1 MNRSLFFLLAV
12 VLSLPLRAQT
22 QFQSQSQTPI
32 QSPRILT
39 NQVGYEFNKPK
50 RAVVIATRRL
60 PPMVFD
66 LVDEATDKGVYHGRV
81 VFSGVVDHWKGW
93 QFSTIDFTPFTTP
106 GTYRLV
112 IRGAGAIQSGPFIIG
127 TNVLEKATLSDILY
141 YFKGQRSAGAIDKAD
156 SHLPLPASALN
167 PAAPVQPDTLD
178 LHGGWYDATGDYG
191 IHLSHLSFSSYFNP
205 QQVPFVV
212 YSLLK
217 TYELLAHRPGT
228 DYRQFMRRILD
239 EAMYGADYLVRV
251 QAKGG
256 SFYRSISAPGPG
268 KLAKDRI
275 LSPEQR
281 SYRIKTTKDA
291 SFGGDATSRDP
302 TSRDPTSHDPTG
314 RNLVGHDWR
323 SYQSSFR
330 SGGGMAI
337 AALAMASMTDVPGD
351 FPNSRYL
358 QAAEAAFAFLRA
370 NNAAMTNDG
379 KPNIVDD
386 YCALAAATELY
397 KATRSD
403 NYRNA
408 AETYARDLIDR
419 LHSWESYTDYWRADN
434 GDRPFFHPADAGLPV
449 VSLLYYCPYATRATR
464 QAIRSAVKRSL
475 EHELAITH
483 EVNNPFGYSRQLVQ
497 DTLGNRHSSF
507 FFPHGS
513 EASPWWQGEDARLA
527 SMAAAARLAIPLFAA
542 DRSSLADDPAQA
554 DPSTPADTAA
564 NHRFADSLES
574 FALDQINWILGLNPY
589 DASMLQGTGRNNPA
603 YGFFGTFEYTNAP
616 GGIVNGITSGL
627 DDESGIDFNLP
638 YAQTHKD
645 YDWRW
650 AEQWLPH
657 DAWYLLAIAAGQPL
671 QNLATTIDA
680 EHINDHPTLAIGSQA
695 PDFSLKGVD
704 DQTYT
709 LQSFKDA
716 RILVVIFMCNHCPT
730 SQAYEK
736 RIIQL
741 TSDYAAK
748 GVRVVAISPNAPQ
761 ALRLD
766 ELGYS
771 DVGDSF
777 DDMKKRAKDAGYN
790 FPYLYDGETETASR
804 QYGPVSTPHVFI
816 FDQDRKL
823 RYDGRIDDTEDPAKT
838 PKSRDAR
845 NAIDAL
851 LNNQPVP
858 VAVTKTF
865 GCSIKWLEKSNWTK
879 KAAITWAKEPVSLDT
894 LGTAGIAN
902 LVHNNSKKLRLINL
916 WATWCVPCVEE
927 FPELVTLNRMYRD
940 RGFELVSISTDD
952 TAART
957 KALHFLEKQQSS
969 SPNYIYTGD
978 DKYKLMEAIDPRWQ
992 GALPY
997 SLLIEPGGKIVYARQ
1012 GAIDAEE
1019 LRRIIFDDPYMG
1031 RIYK

>member
-1 MNRSLFFLLAV
+1 MNRPLSFLLAAAI
-12 VLSLPLRAQT
+12 SFSLRA
-22 QFQSQSQTPI
+22 QSQTPK
-32 QSPRILT
+32 ILT
-39 NQVGYEFNKPK
+39 DQVGYEYNKPK
-50 RAVVIATRRL
+50 RAVLITPRRL
-60 PPMVFD
+60 PPLTFD
-66 LVDEATDKGVYHGRV
+66 LVNESTNQGVYHGKV
-81 VFSGVVDHWKGW
+81 IYSGPVDHWKTW
-93 QFSTIDFTPFTTP
+93 EFSTIDFTPFTTS

-112 IRGAGAIQSGPFIIG
+112 IRGAGAIHSEPFIIG
-127 TNVLEKATLSDILY
+127 TNVLEKATLSDIIY
-141 YFKGQRSAGAIDKAD
+141 YFKGQRSAGLLDEAD
-156 SHLPLPASALN
+156 SRMPLPGTS
-167 PAAPVQPDTLD
+167 DTID
-178 LHGGWYDATGDYG
+178 VHGGWYDATGDYG
-191 IHLSHLSFSSYFNP
+191 KHLSHLSFSSYFNP
-205 QQVPFVV
+205 QQIPFVV

-217 TYELLAHRPGT
+217 TNELLAHRPGT

-256 SFYRSISAPGPG
+256 SFYRSIGAPGPG
-268 KLAKDRI
+268 KLAKDRVI
-275 LSPEQR
+275 SPEQQ
-281 SYRIKTTKDA
+281 SYRIKVTKDA
-291 SFGGDATSRDP
+291 SFGGDRTV
-302 TSRDPTSHDPTG
+302 
-314 RNLVGHDWR
+314 NDWR

-351 FPNSRYL
+351 FPNTRYL
-358 QAAEAAFAFLRA
+358 QAAEAAFAFLQA

-397 KATRSD
+397 KATRNDS
-403 NYRNA
+403 YRNA
-408 AETYARDLIDR
+408 AETYARHLIDR
-419 LHSWESYTDYWRADN
+419 LHSWESYIDYWRADIA
-434 GDRPFFHPADAGLPV
+434 DRPFFHPSDAGLPV
-449 VSLLYYCPYATRATR
+449 VSLLYYCPYATRETQ
-464 QAIRSAVKRSL
+464 QAIRVAVKKSL

-527 SMAAAARLAIPLFAA
+527 SMAAAARLAIPLFAV
-542 DRSSLADDPAQA
+542 DPV
-554 DPSTPADTAA
+554 DSV
-564 NHRFADSLES
+564 FKDSLES
-574 FALDQINWILGLNPY
+574 FAHDQLNWILGLNPY

-627 DDESGIDFNLP
+627 DDESDIDFNLS

-657 DAWYLLAIAAGQPL
+657 DAWYLLAVAAGQPL
-671 QNLATTIDA
+671 NDLATTIDA
-680 EHINDHPTLAIGSQA
+680 EHINDHPTLTIGAQA
-695 PDFSLKGVD
+695 PDFSLEGIDGK
-704 DQTYT
+704 TYT
-709 LQSFKDA
+709 LRDFKDA
-716 RILVVIFMCNHCPT
+716 KVLMVVFMCNHCPT

-736 RIIQL
+736 RLIQL

-748 GVRVVAISPNAPQ
+748 GVRVIAISPNAPQ
-761 ALRLD
+761 ALRID

-777 DDMKKRAKDAGYN
+777 DDMKKRAEDVGYN
-790 FPYLYDGETETASR
+790 FPYLYDGETETASK

-816 FDQDRKL
+816 FGQDRKL
-823 RYDGRIDDTEDPAKT
+823 RYNGRIDDTENPNKT
-838 PKSRDAR
+838 PHSNDAR

-865 GCSIKWLEKSNWTK
+865 GCSIKWLEKSNWTR
-879 KAAITWAKEPVSLDT
+879 KAAITWANEHVGLDT
-894 LGTAGIAN
+894 IGTEGIAN
-902 LVHNNSKKLRLINL
+902 LIHNNTKKLRLINL

-952 TAART
+952 SSAKS
-957 KALHFLEKQQSS
+957 KALEFLGKQQSS

-978 DKYKLMEAIDPRWQ
+978 DKYKLMEAIDPKWQ

-997 SLLIEPGGKIVYARQ
+997 SLLIEPGGKIVYAHQ
-1012 GAIDAEE
+1012 GAIDPVE

>member
-1 MNRSLFFLLAV
+1 MPLFCR
-12 VLSLPLRAQT
+12 PQT
-22 QFQSQSQTPI
+22 RRNTTP
-32 QSPRILT
+32 RVLT
-39 NQVGYEFNKPK
+39 NQIGYETDRPK
-50 RAVVIATRRL
+50 RAVFIATHQF
-60 PPMVFD
+60 PPLVFALID
-66 LVDEATDKGVYHGRV
+66 ETTGHPVFHGKALYSGPVDK
-81 VFSGVVDHWKGW
+81 WKNW
-93 QFSTIDFTPFTTP
+93 LFWTIDFSSFNIP
-106 GTYRLV
+106 GTYRLKISAPGV
-112 IRGAGAIQSGPFIIG
+112 TSSGPFIIG

-141 YFKGQRSAGAIDKAD
+141 YFKGQRSAGLLDQAD
-156 SHLPLPASALN
+156 HHLPLPGTA
-167 PAAPVQPDTLD
+167 PDTLD

-217 TYELLAHRPGT
+217 TNELLAHRTGT

-239 EAMYGADYLVRV
+239 EAMYGADYLVRA

-256 SFYRSISAPGPG
+256 SFYRSIGAPGPG
-268 KLAKDRI
+268 KLAKDRLI
-275 LSPEQR
+275 SPEQL
-281 SYRIKTTKDA
+281 SYRIKATKDA
-291 SFGGDATSRDP
+291 SFGGDSKASD
-302 TSRDPTSHDPTG
+302 
-314 RNLVGHDWR
+314 LR

-351 FPNSRYL
+351 FPNTRYL
-358 QAAEAAFAFLRA
+358 EAAEAAFAFLQT
-370 NNAAMTNDG
+370 NNAGMTNDG

-397 KATRSD
+397 KATRNDSF
-403 NYRNA
+403 RNA
-408 AETYARDLIDR
+408 AETYALRLLDR
-419 LHSWESYTDYWRADN
+419 LHSWNRYTDYWRADN
-434 GDRPFFHPADAGLPV
+434 ADRPFFHPSDAGLPL
-449 VSLLYYCPYATRATR
+449 VSLLYYCPYATKKT
-464 QAIRSAVKRSL
+464 QTAIRAAVKRSL
-475 EHELAITH
+475 EYELTITH

-527 SMAAAARLAIPLFAA
+527 SMAAAARLAIPLFANA
-542 DRSSLADDPAQA
+542 AAPA
-554 DPSTPADTAA
+554 ADTAD
-564 NHRFADSLES
+564 HRFVDSLET
-574 FALDQINWILGLNPY
+574 FALDQLNWILGLNPY

-627 DDESGIDFNLP
+627 DDENDIDFNLS
-638 YAQTHKD
+638 YAQTKKD

-657 DAWYLLAIAAGQPL
+657 DAWYLLAVAAGQPL
-671 QNLATTIDA
+671 QELATTIDA
-680 EHINDHPTLAIGSQA
+680 EHINDHPTLAIGERA
-695 PDFSLKGVD
+695 PDFNLKGTD
-704 DQTYT
+704 NQTYS
-709 LQSFKDA
+709 LNSFKDA
-716 RILVVIFMCNHCPT
+716 KVLVVIFMCNHCPT

-736 RIIQL
+736 RIIRL
-741 TSDYAAK
+741 TSDYAPK
-748 GVRVVAISPNAPQ
+748 GVRVVAISPNAPE

-777 DDMKKRAKDAGYN
+777 DDMKKRAKDANYN
-790 FPYLYDGETETASR
+790 FPYLYDGETESASKR
-804 QYGPVSTPHVFI
+804 YGPISTPHVFI

-823 RYDGRIDDTEDPAKT
+823 RYNGRIDDTENPDKT
-838 PKSRDAR
+838 SHSNDVR

-851 LNNQPVP
+851 LTNQPVP
-858 VAVTKTF
+858 LAVTKTF
-865 GCSIKWLEKSNWTK
+865 GCSIKWLEKSNWTR
-879 KAAITWAKEPVSLDT
+879 KAAITWASEPVTLDT
-894 LGTAGIAN
+894 VGLGDIAT
-902 LVHNNSKKLRLINL
+902 LIHNDTKKLRLISL
-916 WATWCVPCVEE
+916 WATWCVPCIEE

-940 RGFELVSISTDD
+940 RGFELVSISTDNSS
-952 TAART
+952 AKT
-957 KALHFLEKQQSS
+957 KALNFLEKQQSS

-978 DKYKLMEAIDPRWQ
+978 DKYKLIEAIDPRWQ

-997 SLLIEPGGKIVYARQ
+997 SLLVEPGGKIVYAHQ
-1012 GAIDAEE
+1012 GAIDPEE
-1019 LRRIIFDDPYMG
+1019 LRKIIFDDPYMG

>member
-1 MNRSLFFLLAV
+1 MNRPSFHLTICLLSIASFLQ
-12 VLSLPLRAQT
+12 AQT
-22 QFQSQSQTPI
+22 PEPSI
-32 QSPRILT
+32 QSKTPESAAPNQNTNPRVLT
-39 NQVGYEFNKPK
+39 NQIGYETNKPK
-50 RAVVIATRRL
+50 RAVFIATHPF
-60 PPMVFD
+60 PPLVFA
-66 LVDEATDKGVYHGRV
+66 LIDETTGHPVYHGKAV
-81 VFSGVVDHWKGW
+81 YSGPVDKWKNW
-93 QFSTIDFTPFTTP
+93 LFWTIDFTSFNTS
-106 GTYRLV
+106 GTYRLKMSAPGV
-112 IRGAGAIQSGPFIIG
+112 ISSEPFIIG

-141 YFKGQRSAGAIDKAD
+141 YFKGQRSAGLLDQAD
-156 SHLPLPASALN
+156 HHLPLPSSARN
-167 PAAPVQPDTLD
+167 PAAVAKASGNGDTTLD

-217 TYELLAHRPGT
+217 TYELLTRRPGS

-256 SFYRSISAPGPG
+256 SFYRSIGAPGPG
-268 KLAKDRI
+268 KLAKDRAI
-275 LSPEQR
+275 SPEQQ
-281 SYRIKTTKDA
+281 SYRIKASKDA
-291 SFGGDATSRDP
+291 SFGGDSKAS
-302 TSRDPTSHDPTG
+302 
-314 RNLVGHDWR
+314 DWR
-323 SYQSSFR
+323 SYQCSFR

-337 AALAMASMTDVPGD
+337 AALAMASMTGVPGD
-351 FPNSRYL
+351 FSNTRYL
-358 QAAEAAFAFLRA
+358 QAAEAAFAFLQT
-370 NNAAMTNDG
+370 NNPAMTNDG

-403 NYRNA
+403 SFRNA
-408 AETYARDLIDR
+408 AEGYAQRLLDR
-419 LHSWESYTDYWRADN
+419 LQSWNNYTDYWRADN
-434 GDRPFFHPADAGLPV
+434 ADRPFFHPSDAGLPL
-449 VSLLYYCPYATRATR
+449 VSLLYYCPYATEKT
-464 QAIRSAVKRSL
+464 QTAIKAAVKRSL

-497 DTLGNRHSSF
+497 DTLGNRRSSF

-527 SMAAAARLAIPLFAA
+527 SMAAAARLAIPLY
-542 DRSSLADDPAQA
+542 
-554 DPSTPADTAA
+554 TPAPTHPAPAD
-564 NHRFADSLES
+564 HRFVDSLET
-574 FALDQINWILGLNPY
+574 FALDQLNWILGLNPY

-616 GGIVNGITSGL
+616 GGIVNGVTSGL
-627 DDESGIDFNLP
+627 DDENDVDFNLS
-638 YAQTHKD
+638 YAQTKKD

-671 QNLATTIDA
+671 KDLATTIDA
-680 EHINDHPTLAIGSQA
+680 EHINDHPTLAIGESA
-695 PDFSLKGVD
+695 PDFNLKGTD
-704 DQTYT
+704 GENYS
-709 LQSFKDA
+709 LNSFKDA
-716 RILVVIFMCNHCPT
+716 KVLVVVFMCNHCPT

-736 RIIQL
+736 RIIRVAG
-741 TSDYAAK
+741 DYASK
-748 GVRVVAISPNAPQ
+748 GVRVVAISPNAPE

-777 DDMKKRAKDAGYN
+777 DDMKKRAKDANYN
-790 FPYLYDGETETASR
+790 FPYLYDGETETASK

-823 RYDGRIDDTEDPAKT
+823 RYDGRIDDTENPDKT
-838 PKSRDAR
+838 PHSNDAR

-851 LNNQPVP
+851 LDNQPVP

-865 GCSIKWLEKSNWTK
+865 GCSIKWLEKNNWTQ
-879 KAAITWAKEPVSLDT
+879 KASIAWANEPVALDT
-894 LGTAGIAN
+894 INLAGIAT
-902 LVHNNSKKLRLINL
+902 LIHNNTKKLRLVNL

-940 RGFELVSISTDD
+940 RGFELVSISIDD
-952 TAART
+952 SAAKS
-957 KALHFLEKQQSS
+957 KALKFLEKQQSS

-978 DKYKLMEAIDPRWQ
+978 DKYKLIEAIDPRWQ

-997 SLLIEPGGKIVYARQ
+997 SILVEPGGKIVYAHQ
-1012 GAIDAEE
+1012 GAIDPEE
-1019 LRRIIFDDPYMG
+1019 LRKIIFDDPYMG

>member
-1 MNRSLFFLLAV
+1 MNRPLSFLLTACLLI
-12 VLSLPLRAQT
+12 LSASLLLSSTLRA
-22 QFQSQSQTPI
+22 QSQTPK
-32 QSPRILT
+32 ILT
-39 NQVGYEFNKPK
+39 NQVGYEYNKSK
-50 RAVVIATRRL
+50 RAVLITTRRL
-60 PPMVFD
+60 PPLTFD
-66 LVDEATDKGVYHGRV
+66 LVNESTNQGVYHGKV
-81 VFSGVVDHWKGW
+81 IYSGPVDHWKTW
-93 QFSTIDFTPFTTP
+93 EFSTIDFTPFTTP

-112 IRGAGAIQSGPFIIG
+112 ILGAGAIHSEPFIIG
-127 TNVLEKATLSDILY
+127 TNVLEKATLSDIIY
-141 YFKGQRSAGAIDKAD
+141 YFKGQRSAGLLDQAD
-156 SHLPLPASALN
+156 HNLPVPAAAHN
-167 PAAPVQPDTLD
+167 PAAQDSNYGEFAAVKPNSPTDTLD
-178 LHGGWYDATGDYG
+178 LRGGWYDATGDYG
-191 IHLSHLSFSSYFNP
+191 KHLSHLSFSSYFNP
-205 QQVPFVV
+205 QQIPFVV

-217 TYELLAHRPGT
+217 TNELLAHRPGT

-239 EAMYGADYLVRV
+239 EAMYGADYIVRV

-256 SFYRSISAPGPG
+256 SFYRSIGAPGPG
-268 KLAKDRI
+268 KLAKDRVI
-275 LSPEQR
+275 SPEQQ
-281 SYRIKTTKDA
+281 SYRIKASKDA
-291 SFGGDATSRDP
+291 SFGGDRTV
-302 TSRDPTSHDPTG
+302 
-314 RNLVGHDWR
+314 NDWR

-358 QAAEAAFAFLRA
+358 QAAEAAFAFLQA

-386 YCALAAATELY
+386 YCALTAATELY
-397 KATRSD
+397 KATRNDS
-403 NYRNA
+403 YRNA
-408 AETYARDLIDR
+408 AETYARHLIDR
-419 LHSWESYTDYWRADN
+419 LHSWESYTDYWRADIA
-434 GDRPFFHPADAGLPV
+434 DRPFFHPSDAGLPV
-449 VSLLYYCPYATRATR
+449 VSLLYYCPYATRETQ
-464 QAIRSAVKRSL
+464 QAIRAAVKKSL

-527 SMAAAARLAIPLFAA
+527 SMAAAARLAIPLFAVDA
-542 DRSSLADDPAQA
+542 GDSV
-554 DPSTPADTAA
+554 
-564 NHRFADSLES
+564 FKDSLES
-574 FALDQINWILGLNPY
+574 FALDQLNWILGLNPY

-627 DDESGIDFNLP
+627 DDESGIEFNLS

-671 QNLATTIDA
+671 QDLATTIDA
-680 EHINDHPTLAIGSQA
+680 EHINDHPTLTIGAQA
-695 PDFSLKGVD
+695 PDFSLEGIDGK
-704 DQTYT
+704 TYT
-709 LQSFKDA
+709 LRDFKDA
-716 RILVVIFMCNHCPT
+716 KVLMVVFMCNHCPT

-736 RIIQL
+736 RLIRL

-761 ALRLD
+761 ALRID

-777 DDMKKRAKDAGYN
+777 DDMKKRAKDVGYN
-790 FPYLYDGETETASR
+790 FPYLYDGETETASK
-804 QYGPVSTPHVFI
+804 QYGPISTPHVFI

-823 RYDGRIDDTEDPAKT
+823 RYNGRIDDTENPNKT
-838 PKSRDAR
+838 PHSNDAR

-851 LNNQPVP
+851 LSNQQVP

-865 GCSIKWLEKSNWTK
+865 GCSIKWLEKSNWTQ
-879 KAAITWAKEPVSLDT
+879 KAAITWANEPVSLDT
-894 LGTAGIAN
+894 VNLAGIAN
-902 LVHNNSKKLRLINL
+902 LIHNNTKKLRLINL

-952 TAART
+952 SSAKT
-957 KALHFLEKQQSS
+957 KALKFLENQQSS

-978 DKYKLMEAIDPRWQ
+978 DKYKLMEAIDPKWQ

-997 SLLIEPGGKIVYARQ
+997 SLLIEPGGKIVYAHQ
-1012 GAIDAEE
+1012 GAINAEE
-1019 LRRIIFDDPYMG
+1019 LRKIIFNDPYMG

>member
-1 MNRSLFFLLAV
+1 MKRPLIILTTCLL
-12 VLSLPLRAQT
+12 VLSSNLRAQ
-22 QFQSQSQTPI
+22 
-32 QSPRILT
+32 SPSSKILT
-39 NQVGYEFNKPK
+39 NQVGYESDKPK
-50 RAVVIATRRL
+50 RAVLIATRHF
-60 PPMVFD
+60 PPLVFE
-66 LVDEATDKGVYHGRV
+66 LIDEATDQGVYHGKV
-81 VFSGVVDHWKGW
+81 DYSGPVDHWKNW

-112 IRGAGAIQSGPFIIG
+112 IRGAGAIHSEPFVIG

-141 YFKGQRSAGAIDKAD
+141 YFKGQRSAGLLDQAD
-156 SHLPLPASALN
+156 RHLPSVAI
-167 PAAPVQPDTLD
+167 APDAGDQRPDTLD

-191 IHLSHLSFSSYFNP
+191 IHLSHLSFSTYFNP
-205 QQVPFVV
+205 QQVPFVA

-217 TYELLAHRPGT
+217 TSELLAHRPGT
-228 DYRQFMRRILD
+228 DYRQFIRRILD
-239 EAMYGADYLVRV
+239 EAMYGADYLVRA
-251 QAKGG
+251 QAAGG

-268 KLAKDRI
+268 KLAKDRVI
-275 LSPEQR
+275 SPEQQ

-291 SFGGDATSRDP
+291 SFGGDRTV
-302 TSRDPTSHDPTG
+302 
-314 RNLVGHDWR
+314 NDWR

-337 AALAMASMTDVPGD
+337 AALAMASMTGVPGD
-351 FPNSRYL
+351 FPNTRYL
-358 QAAEAAFAFLRA
+358 QAAEAAFAFLQA

-379 KPNIVDD
+379 KPNILDD

-397 KATRSD
+397 KATRND
-403 NYRNA
+403 IYRAA
-408 AETYARDLIDR
+408 AETYARRLLDR
-419 LHSWESYTDYWRADN
+419 LCSWRDYTDYWRADSA
-434 GDRPFFHPADAGLPV
+434 DRPFFHPSDAGLPL
-449 VSLLYYCPYATRATR
+449 VSLIYYCPYATEKTR
-464 QAIRSAVKRSL
+464 TAIKAAVRRSL

-497 DTLGNRHSSF
+497 DTLGNRRSSF

-527 SMAAAARLAIPLFAA
+527 SIAAAARLAIPLFASPDGLSA
-542 DRSSLADDPAQA
+542 QTGSSIDI
-554 DPSTPADTAA
+554 AA
-564 NHRFADSLES
+564 NRRFVDSLET
-574 FALDQINWILGLNPY
+574 FALDQLNWILGLNPY
-589 DASMLQGTGRNNPA
+589 DASLLQGTGRNNPA

-627 DDESGIDFNLP
+627 DDESDIDFNLP

-671 QNLATTIDA
+671 NDLATTIDA
-680 EHINDHPTLAIGSQA
+680 EHLNDHPTLAIGAQA
-695 PDFSLKGVD
+695 PDFNLNGTD
-704 DQTYT
+704 GQTYS
-709 LQSFKDA
+709 LNSFKDA
-716 RILVVIFMCNHCPT
+716 NVLVVVFMCNHCPT

-736 RIIQL
+736 RIIRL
-741 TSDYAAK
+741 TNDYAAK
-748 GVRVVAISPNAPQ
+748 DVRIVAISPNAPQ

-777 DDMKKRAKDAGYN
+777 DEMKTRAKDAGYN
-790 FPYLYDGETETASR
+790 FPYLYDGETETASK
-804 QYGPVSTPHVFI
+804 QYGPVSTPHVFV

-823 RYDGRIDDTEDPAKT
+823 RYNGRIDDTENPDKT
-838 PKSRDAR
+838 PHSNDAR

-879 KAAITWAKEPVSLDT
+879 KAAITWANEPVSLDT
-894 LGTAGIAN
+894 VGLNGITT
-902 LVHNNSKKLRLINL
+902 LRHNNTPKLRLINL
-916 WATWCVPCVEE
+916 WATWCVPCIEE

-952 TAART
+952 SAAKE
-957 KALHFLEKQQSS
+957 KALKFLEKQQSS
-969 SPNYIYTGD
+969 SPNYIYTGE
-978 DKYKLMEAIDPRWQ
+978 DKYKLMETIDPKWQ

-997 SLLIEPGGKIVYARQ
+997 SLLIEPGGKIVYAHQ
-1012 GAIDAEE
+1012 GAIDAEQ
-1019 LRRIIFDDPYMG
+1019 LRKIIFDDPYMG

>member
-1 MNRSLFFLLAV
+1 MKRPLIILTTCLL
-12 VLSLPLRAQT
+12 VLSSNLRAQ
-22 QFQSQSQTPI
+22 
-32 QSPRILT
+32 SPSSRILT
-39 NQVGYEFNKPK
+39 NQVGYESDKPK
-50 RAVVIATRRL
+50 RAVLIATRHF
-60 PPMVFD
+60 PPLVFE
-66 LVDEATDKGVYHGRV
+66 LIDEATDQGVYHGKV
-81 VFSGVVDHWKGW
+81 DYSGPVDHWKNW

-112 IRGAGAIQSGPFIIG
+112 IRGAGAIHSEPFVIG

-141 YFKGQRSAGAIDKAD
+141 YFKGQRSAGLLDQAD
-156 SHLPLPASALN
+156 RHLPSVAI
-167 PAAPVQPDTLD
+167 APDAGDQRPDTLD

-191 IHLSHLSFSSYFNP
+191 IHLSHLSFSTYFNP
-205 QQVPFVV
+205 QQVPFVA

-217 TYELLAHRPGT
+217 TSELLAHRPGT
-228 DYRQFMRRILD
+228 DYRQFIRRILD
-239 EAMYGADYLVRV
+239 EAMYGADYLVRA
-251 QAKGG
+251 QAAGG

-268 KLAKDRI
+268 KLAKDRVI
-275 LSPEQR
+275 SPEQQ
-281 SYRIKTTKDA
+281 SYRIRTTKDA
-291 SFGGDATSRDP
+291 SFGGDRTV
-302 TSRDPTSHDPTG
+302 
-314 RNLVGHDWR
+314 NDWR

-337 AALAMASMTDVPGD
+337 AALAMASMTGVPGD
-351 FPNSRYL
+351 FPNTRYL
-358 QAAEAAFAFLRA
+358 QAAEAAFAFLQA
-370 NNAAMTNDG
+370 NNATMTNDG
-379 KPNIVDD
+379 KPNILDD

-397 KATRSD
+397 KATRND
-403 NYRNA
+403 IYRAA
-408 AETYARDLIDR
+408 AETYARRLLDR
-419 LHSWESYTDYWRADN
+419 LCSWRDYTDYWRADSA
-434 GDRPFFHPADAGLPV
+434 DRPFFHPSDAGLPL
-449 VSLLYYCPYATRATR
+449 VSLIYYCPYATEKTR
-464 QAIRSAVKRSL
+464 TAIKAAVRRSL

-497 DTLGNRHSSF
+497 DTLGNRRSSF

-527 SMAAAARLAIPLFAA
+527 SIAAAARLAIPLFASPDGLSA
-542 DRSSLADDPAQA
+542 QTGSSIDI
-554 DPSTPADTAA
+554 AA
-564 NHRFADSLES
+564 NRRFVDSLET
-574 FALDQINWILGLNPY
+574 FALDQLNWILGLNPY
-589 DASMLQGTGRNNPA
+589 DASLLQGTGRNNPA

-627 DDESGIDFNLP
+627 DDESDIDFNLS
-638 YAQTHKD
+638 YALTHKD

-671 QNLATTIDA
+671 NDLATTIDA
-680 EHINDHPTLAIGSQA
+680 EHLNDHPTLAIGAQA
-695 PDFSLKGVD
+695 PDFNLNGTD
-704 DQTYT
+704 GQTYS
-709 LQSFKDA
+709 LNSFKDA
-716 RILVVIFMCNHCPT
+716 KVLVVVFMCNHCPT

-736 RIIQL
+736 RIIRL
-741 TSDYAAK
+741 TNDYAAK

-761 ALRLD
+761 ALRID

-777 DDMKKRAKDAGYN
+777 DEMKTRAKDAGYN
-790 FPYLYDGETETASR
+790 FPYLYDGETETASK
-804 QYGPVSTPHVFI
+804 QYGPVSTPHVFV

-823 RYDGRIDDTEDPAKT
+823 RYNGRIDDTENPDKT
-838 PKSRDAR
+838 PHSNDAR

-879 KAAITWAKEPVSLDT
+879 KAAITWANEPVSLDT
-894 LGTAGIAN
+894 VGLNGITT
-902 LVHNNSKKLRLINL
+902 LRHNNTPKLRLINL
-916 WATWCVPCVEE
+916 WATWCVPCIEE

-952 TAART
+952 SAAKE
-957 KALHFLEKQQSS
+957 KALIFLEKQQSS
-969 SPNYIYTGD
+969 SPNYIYTGE
-978 DKYKLMEAIDPRWQ
+978 DKYKLMETIDPKWQ

-997 SLLIEPGGKIVYARQ
+997 SLLIEPGGKIVYAHQ
-1012 GAIDAEE
+1012 GAIDAEQ
-1019 LRRIIFDDPYMG
+1019 LRKIIFDDPYMG

>member
-1 MNRSLFFLLAV
+1 MNRPFFHLTICLL
-12 VLSLPLRAQT
+12 SIGSFLRAQT
-22 QFQSQSQTPI
+22 PEPSI
-32 QSPRILT
+32 QSKTPESSVRTQDLLPRVLT
-39 NQVGYEFNKPK
+39 NQVGYETNKPK
-50 RAVVIATRRL
+50 RAVVIATHRFPSL
-60 PPMVFD
+60 VFA
-66 LVDEATDKGVYHGRV
+66 LIDETTGQPVYHGKAIYIG
-81 VFSGVVDHWKGW
+81 SVDKWKNW
-93 QFSTIDFTPFTTP
+93 LFWTVDFTDFTTP
-106 GTYRLV
+106 GTYRLK
-112 IRGAGAIQSGPFIIG
+112 ISAPGATTPAPGASSSEPFIIG
-127 TNVLEKATLSDILY
+127 ANVLEKTTLSDILY
-141 YFKGQRSAGAIDKAD
+141 YFKGQRSAGLLDQAD
-156 SHLPLPASALN
+156 HRLPLPPAARN
-167 PAAPVQPDTLD
+167 PAVPAQPDTLD

-228 DYRQFMRRILD
+228 DYRQFIRRILD

-256 SFYRSISAPGPG
+256 SFYRSIGAPGPG
-268 KLAKDRI
+268 KLAGDRVI
-275 LSPEQR
+275 SPEQQ
-281 SYRIKTTKDA
+281 SYRIKATKDA
-291 SFGGDATSRDP
+291 SFGGDRTAD
-302 TSRDPTSHDPTG
+302 
-314 RNLVGHDWR
+314 NWR

-337 AALAMASMTDVPGD
+337 AALAMASMTGVPGD
-351 FPNSRYL
+351 FPNTRYL
-358 QAAEAAFAFLRA
+358 QAAEAAFAFLQV

-386 YCALAAATELY
+386 YCALVAATELY
-397 KATRSD
+397 KATRNDSF
-403 NYRNA
+403 RNA
-408 AETYARDLIDR
+408 AETYALHLIDR
-419 LHSWESYTDYWRADN
+419 LHSKNNYTDYWRADN
-434 GDRPFFHPADAGLPV
+434 ADRPFFHPSDAGLPL
-449 VSLLYYCPYATRATR
+449 VSLLYYCPYATEKT
-464 QAIRSAVKRSL
+464 QTAIRAAVRRSL
-475 EHELAITH
+475 GHELAITH
-483 EVNNPFGYSRQLVQ
+483 EVSNPFGYSRQLVQ
-497 DTLGNRHSSF
+497 DTMGNRRSSF

-527 SMAAAARLAIPLFAA
+527 SMAAAARLAIPLY
-542 DRSSLADDPAQA
+542 
-554 DPSTPADTAA
+554 TGDTA
-564 NHRFADSLES
+564 FVDSLET
-574 FALDQINWILGLNPY
+574 FALDQLNWILGLNPY

-627 DDESGIDFNLP
+627 DDENDIDFNLS
-638 YAQTHKD
+638 YAQTKKD

-671 QNLATTIDA
+671 KDLATTIDA
-680 EHINDHPTLAIGSQA
+680 EHINDHPTLAIGESA
-695 PDFSLKGVD
+695 PDFNLKGTD
-704 DQTYT
+704 GQTYS
-709 LQSFKDA
+709 LNSFKDA
-716 RILVVIFMCNHCPT
+716 KVLVVVFMCNHCPT

-736 RIIQL
+736 RIIRL

-761 ALRLD
+761 ALRID

-777 DDMKKRAKDAGYN
+777 DEMKTRAGDVGYN
-790 FPYLYDGETETASR
+790 FPYLYDGDTETASK

-823 RYDGRIDDTEDPAKT
+823 RYNGRIDDTENPDKIPH
-838 PKSRDAR
+838 SNDAR
-845 NAIDAL
+845 NAIDAIL
-851 LNNQPVP
+851 DNQPVP

-865 GCSIKWLEKSNWTK
+865 GCSIKWLEKSNWTQ
-879 KAAITWAKEPVSLDT
+879 KAAITWANEPVNLDT
-894 LGTAGIAN
+894 IGITGIAA
-902 LVHNNSKKLRLINL
+902 LIHNNTKKLRLINL

-952 TAART
+952 SSARP
-957 KALHFLEKQQSS
+957 KALKFLEKQQSS
-969 SPNYIYTGD
+969 SPNYIFFGD
-978 DKYKLMEAIDPRWQ
+978 DKYKLMEAIDPKWQ

-997 SLLIEPGGKIVYARQ
+997 SILVDPGGKIVYAHQ
-1012 GAIDAEE
+1012 GAIDPEE
-1019 LRRIIFDDPYMG
+1019 LRKIIFDDPYMG